1 MPYDG
6 AIAAARTC
14 YSPRVIAARRR
25 SPTQQRDSIGP
36 LTFEGGHHTVFQH
49 AHFEF
54 GLENISRQFVWSV
67 LHAYP
72 FYNSEQSSQRYV
84 KLKEPRAFVP
94 PLSKARRWRST
105 SRAVLT
111 AWDHYAELSAL
122 LKDDAWAILKELR
135 YLRPTNSPE
144 RHKAVEREAEKKAIE
159 TARYVIPI
167 AAFTSMVHTVS
178 GLVLHRL
185 HRMLSRRRHTA
196 RGAARHRRDGRSRE
210 GRRPAV
216 LREGRPRHARERRS
230 ARGGVPAGQGRRR
243 SHVRRRLRRRLGGR
257 VSRLRDW
264 SSDAEG
270 VVGDAVRA
278 TFGLEA
284 DRDLSDDEAID
295 RVMNPARNL
304 YRVDMLNVSHHSP
317 MMRAL
322 HHVAYVF
329 EKKLSHTA
337 DSQDQR
343 HRMVPASRPLMTFA
357 DTTAPDV
364 VTPRLLRQNPRALA
378 VYERAIAEAW
388 AAKNRLLAL
397 GVPLEYALY
406 VLPNAKALRLV
417 ESGSLLSLQ
426 HKWTLRTC
434 FNAQEE
440 IYLASMDE
448 IAQVQDVHPGSA
460 ASSVRRVCCATRS
473 CRRAAPRARTSAA
486 CPSGTASRRPCAG
499 CSGRQRPR
507 VAWLAHLYT
516 ASGRRWPWPRC
527 LRSRPA
533 TCAPRSC
540 GWWLATIID
549 ATDGVLARALHVKE
563 RLPWFDGATLDN
575 VVDYLTYV
583 FVPAL
588 VVVKTG
594 LVPPGTGSADRCRDA
609 RRKRLRL
616 QSRGRQGGY
625 DRPLLHR
632 LPVLLEHR
640 GRVSRGLATVSPLAN
655 AAILA
660 ALVVLVFVPLRYV
673 YPSRTD
679 DLAAQRRIV
688 TRCTMWGVC
697 LSILIWRLPDGGGVW
712 SWLAL
717 VFPRVLPACCR
728 SS

>member
-1 MPYDG
+1 MPSLALATDAPKITLRSAPAVPYDG

-14 YSPRVIAARRR
+14 YSPRVVDA
-25 SPTQQRDSIGP
+25 SEVTDKQRDSIGP

-84 KLKEPRAFVP
+84 KLREPRAFVP
-94 PLSKARRWRST
+94 PITGEALRVYEQSVLS
-105 SRAVLT
+105 
-111 AWDHYAELSAL
+111 AWDYYAELSAL

-135 YLRPTNSPE
+135 YLRPSNSPE

-185 HRMLSRRRHTA
+185 HRMLSAGDTPHEA
-196 RGAARHRRDGRSRE
+196 RLVIGAMVELVKSVDPMFFEKVGLDTLPSDELPEAAFPRAR
-210 GRRPAV
+210 A
-216 LREGRPRHARERRS
+216 
-230 ARGGVPAGQGRRR
+230 GGDAFAAAFDA
-243 SHVRRRLRRRLGGR
+243 RLGGR

-278 TFGLEA
+278 TFGLDAA
-284 DRDLSDDEAID
+284 DLPDDEAID

-357 DTTAPDV
+357 DTAAPDV

-388 AAKNRLLAL
+388 AAKNRLLEL

-406 VLPNAKALRLV
+406 LLPNAKALRLV

-448 IAQVQDVHPGSA
+448 IAQVQDVHPRLGRFLGPPCVLRNRIVSPRCTEGSHFCGVPVWNSFPQA
-460 ASSVRRVCCATRS
+460 VRR
-473 CRRAAPRARTSAA
+473 
-486 CPSGTASRRPCAG
+486 
-499 CSGRQRPR
+499 
-507 VAWLAHLYT
+507 L
-516 ASGRRWPWPRC
+516 
-527 LRSRPA
+527 
-533 TCAPRSC
+533 
-540 GWWLATIID
+540 
-549 ATDGVLARALHVKE
+549 
-563 RLPWFDGATLDN
+563 
-575 VVDYLTYV
+575 
-583 FVPAL
+583 
-588 VVVKTG
+588 
-594 LVPPGTGSADRCRDA
+594 
-609 RRKRLRL
+609 
-616 QSRGRQGGY
+616 
-625 DRPLLHR
+625 
-632 LPVLLEHR
+632 
-640 GRVSRGLATVSPLAN
+640 
-655 AAILA
+655 
-660 ALVVLVFVPLRYV
+660 
-673 YPSRTD
+673 
-679 DLAAQRRIV
+679 
-688 TRCTMWGVC
+688 
-697 LSILIWRLPDGGGVW
+697 
-712 SWLAL
+712 
-717 VFPRVLPACCR
+717 
-728 SS
+728 

>member
-1 MPYDG
+1 MPSLALATDAPKISLRSAPAVPYDG

-14 YSPRVIAARRR
+14 YSPRVIE
-25 SPTQQRDSIGP
+25 TGEITDKQRDSIGP

-94 PLSKARRWRST
+94 PLAGEALRVYEQS
-105 SRAVLT
+105 VLT
-111 AWDHYAELSAL
+111 AWDYYAELSAL

-185 HRMLSRRRHTA
+185 HRMLSAGDTPHEA
-196 RGAARHRRDGRSRE
+196 RLVIGGMVDLVKAFDPMFFEKVGLDSLASDALPEAAF
-210 GRRPAV
+210 
-216 LREGRPRHARERRS
+216 PRAR
-230 ARGGVPAGQGRRR
+230 AGGDAFAAAFDA
-243 SHVRRRLRRRLGGR
+243 RLGGR

-264 SSDAEG
+264 SADAEA
-270 VVGDAVRA
+270 VVGDGVRA
-278 TFGLEA
+278 TFGLDTA
-284 DRDLSDDEAID
+284 DLDDDEAID

-322 HHVAYVF
+322 HHASYVF

-364 VTPRLLRQNPRALA
+364 VTPRLLRQNPKALA
-378 VYERAIAEAW
+378 VYERAIADAW
-388 AAKNRLLAL
+388 AAKNRLLTL

-406 VLPNAKALRLV
+406 LLPNAKALRLV

-448 IAQVQDVHPGSA
+448 IAQVREVHPRLGRHLGPPCVLRNRIASPRCTEGSHFCGVPVWNSFPQA
-460 ASSVRRVCCATRS
+460 VRR
-473 CRRAAPRARTSAA
+473 
-486 CPSGTASRRPCAG
+486 
-499 CSGRQRPR
+499 
-507 VAWLAHLYT
+507 L
-516 ASGRRWPWPRC
+516 
-527 LRSRPA
+527 
-533 TCAPRSC
+533 
-540 GWWLATIID
+540 
-549 ATDGVLARALHVKE
+549 
-563 RLPWFDGATLDN
+563 
-575 VVDYLTYV
+575 
-583 FVPAL
+583 
-588 VVVKTG
+588 
-594 LVPPGTGSADRCRDA
+594 
-609 RRKRLRL
+609 
-616 QSRGRQGGY
+616 
-625 DRPLLHR
+625 
-632 LPVLLEHR
+632 
-640 GRVSRGLATVSPLAN
+640 
-655 AAILA
+655 
-660 ALVVLVFVPLRYV
+660 
-673 YPSRTD
+673 
-679 DLAAQRRIV
+679 
-688 TRCTMWGVC
+688 
-697 LSILIWRLPDGGGVW
+697 
-712 SWLAL
+712 
-717 VFPRVLPACCR
+717 
-728 SS
+728 